1 MTSSLRFAAVAVLA
15 LGFAVSAP
23 AADSTTKKPKKKACT
38 ESCCKDGSCSDTA
51 KKGGKCDK
59 CCTDAAKT

>member
-1 MTSSLRFAAVAVLA
+1 MKSLLRFSAVAVLA
-15 LGFAVSAP
+15 LGFVVSTP
-23 AADSTTKKPKKKACT
+23 ALDAATKKPKKKACT
-38 ESCCKDGSCSDTA
+38 ESCCKDGDCAETA